1 MVTGDIKA
9 EIVQD
14 DDRAPRRF
22 ALFENEQLVEYFE
35 TDSQTDIHIGA
46 IIAGRI
52 ARIFPAQRRAECQL
66 PNGALASFRL
76 GAKPYPK
83 AGDIKVITLTAEP
96 RQHKPWQ
103 AEQGISRAGR
113 YIILHHGQEG
123 VRSSHKAKSGKAG
136 QIGQVVQAEI
146 ADKIAASIK
155 DRLPKGWGAVIR
167 RQLFDSL
174 DAHDGHDGFDE
185 ISSLITSEMTALLAP
200 LSEAVVTGH
209 SSAIAPQILYHGDD
223 MALACRLAA
232 NAPPASVVN
241 KEAVF
246 WDDIADEMDRL
257 YSRQVTLDNGV
268 ILTIEKTQALT
279 AIDIDSG
286 TSQLGPKEIARHIAK
301 PIMRL
306 IRFARLSGVV
316 LVDMPRLPFAEQEA
330 VLAALRSEA
339 RRDRRSP
346 DILGFSR
353 AGLIEIVIRHQY
365 APLRAG
371 K

>member
-14 DDRAPRRF
+14 DDKAPRRF
-22 ALFENEQLVEYFE
+22 ALFENEQLVDYFE
-35 TDSQTDIHIGA
+35 TDIQTDIHIGA

-76 GAKPYPK
+76 SAKPYPK

-123 VRSSHKAKSGKAG
+123 VRSSYKASGKSGQAG
-136 QIGQVVQAEI
+136 ASGQAEI

-155 DRLPKGWGAVIR
+155 DRLPEGWGAVIR
-167 RQLFDSL
+167 RQLFDRI
-174 DAHDGHDGFDE
+174 DAHDGHDSFDE

-200 LSEAVVTGH
+200 LSEAVVLGH
-209 SSAIAPQILYHGDD
+209 NKASAPQILYHGDD

-241 KEAVF
+241 KDAVF
-246 WDDIADEMDRL
+246 WDDVADEMDKL
-257 YSRQVTLDNGV
+257 YGRQVTLDNGI

-286 TSQLGPKEIARHIAK
+286 ISQLGPKEIARHIAK

-306 IRFARLSGVV
+306 IRFARLSGIV
-316 LVDMPRLPFAEQEA
+316 LVDLPRLPFAEQEA